1 MTGPSEL
8 FDAAEDWTGRVDCD
22 TTNIAAVLTGLE
34 TVNALIR
41 IADSL
46 TRIADQME
54 LRHR

>member
-8 FDAAEDWTGRVDCD
+8 FDAAEDWTGRLDRD
-22 TTNIAAVLTGLE
+22 TTSIATALTGLE

-46 TRIADQME
+46 ARIADQME
-54 LRHR
+54 RRPR